1 MAEPNN
7 TPWPPATPQ
16 SQTPRS
22 ASPVLY
28 HPSGQMQPITAAPQA
43 TATTTNGTHKPRVLH
58 IGDPIKYNPEIYA
71 AFSAQCDIIRPSTP
85 ERQRPA
91 FAAALRDG
99 KWGDFSAVF
108 RPFWGTG
115 GEMGTWDAE
124 LVPLL
129 PASCRV
135 FASAGAGFDWA
146 DTRLLG
152 ERGIIY
158 CNSGLAAAEAVA
170 DFAVALVISTFR
182 HLPWCTTSVSD
193 PTAFQDCHARATA
206 ASHTLRGHV
215 LGLVGMGN
223 IGQQIAQRLG
233 VGFGMEVHYFDV
245 VRKDPVAVEAKF
257 GAMFHETMESLLRV
271 SDCVVLCTPAGGKV
285 ITAESLAWFK
295 AGSRFVNIARGSL
308 VDEEALADAL
318 ESGQIGT
325 VALDVHADEP
335 RPHPRLLKMAGTKA
349 MLTCHNAGGTVETHK
364 GPQYNTLL
372 YVWGNR
378 EAKAQVTVNGLQV
391 TINKNLA
398 GALSRIRHEREPIV
412 IWADAL
418 CINQNDEDEKKYQ
431 IDLMHRIYGECE
443 NCLVWM
449 GDIVV
454 KGDSSVAAELAAR
467 AALNAVRIIAG
478 QPHDEKLGWPSQY
491 PFATSVAGNGITAGA
506 ALQSMMDCEWWQRI
520 WTVQEVC
527 LPPRATVLWGPL
539 EISFQTIMDEASYI
553 VQPDEHPQ
561 HNNIFDLF
569 QEGTTLYPRL
579 HTSPF
584 TIPVLSIAH
593 ARLWNQSR
601 TGSLYRLDRRST
613 YPKDK
618 LFGIWA
624 LLNKTY
630 LPDIRPTDYVLDIV
644 VLFSRLMIT
653 SYRLERGRETTGLPT
668 WVLDLAQP
676 EDSKCTNDFWTHDI
690 AWRQFH
696 ASSGLPRFELPVKQ
710 AENLALLTLNGIR
723 VDKVATILMDLGH
736 TQRSLWRH
744 GFEDAFKNH
753 AGKDNI
759 MYQYD
764 SLIQGKFGEYH
775 EPVTDESWRGGPWW
789 EDRMLSYQRTM
800 FGFFWEDTIP
810 FYPVK

>member
-1 MAEPNN
+1 MCKAIQLIGSAKLPN
-7 TPWPPATPQ
+7 PK
-16 SQTPRS
+16 
-22 ASPVLY
+22 
-28 HPSGQMQPITAAPQA
+28 
-43 TATTTNGTHKPRVLH
+43 TH
-58 IGDPIKYNPEIYA
+58 I
-71 AFSAQCDIIRPSTP
+71 
-85 ERQRPA
+85 
-91 FAAALRDG
+91 
-99 KWGDFSAVF
+99 
-108 RPFWGTG
+108 
-115 GEMGTWDAE
+115 
-124 LVPLL
+124 
-129 PASCRV
+129 
-135 FASAGAGFDWA
+135 
-146 DTRLLG
+146 RLLTILPG
-152 ERGIIY
+152 RQTEELRCI
-158 CNSGLAAAEAVA
+158 C
-170 DFAVALVISTFR
+170 ST
-182 HLPWCTTSVSD
+182 V
-193 PTAFQDCHARATA
+193 
-206 ASHTLRGHV
+206 
-215 LGLVGMGN
+215 
-223 IGQQIAQRLG
+223 RL
-233 VGFGMEVHYFDV
+233 DD
-245 VRKDPVAVEAKF
+245 R
-257 GAMFHETMESLLRV
+257 
-271 SDCVVLCTPAGGKV
+271 
-285 ITAESLAWFK
+285 
-295 AGSRFVNIARGSL
+295 
-308 VDEEALADAL
+308 
-318 ESGQIGT
+318 
-325 VALDVHADEP
+325 
-335 RPHPRLLKMAGTKA
+335 
-349 MLTCHNAGGTVETHK
+349 
-364 GPQYNTLL
+364 PQYNTLL

-431 IDLMHRIYGECE
+431 IDLMHRIYDECE

-644 VLFSRLMIT
+644 VLFSRLMI
-653 SYRLERGRETTGLPT
+653 S
-668 WVLDLAQP
+668 
-676 EDSKCTNDFWTHDI
+676 
-690 AWRQFH
+690 
-696 ASSGLPRFELPVKQ
+696 
-710 AENLALLTLNGIR
+710 LLKSLN
-723 VDKVATILMDLGH
+723 
-736 TQRSLWRH
+736 SL
-744 GFEDAFKNH
+744 KP
-753 AGKDNI
+753 
-759 MYQYD
+759 
-764 SLIQGKFGEYH
+764 LIG
-775 EPVTDESWRGGPWW
+775 WRGGERRPVCLLGSWTW
-789 EDRMLSYQRTM
+789 PSRRTPSAPTISGHTILLGGNFMPAVAYHDSSYQSSRQK
-800 FGFFWEDTIP
+800 ISHCSL
-810 FYPVK
+810 